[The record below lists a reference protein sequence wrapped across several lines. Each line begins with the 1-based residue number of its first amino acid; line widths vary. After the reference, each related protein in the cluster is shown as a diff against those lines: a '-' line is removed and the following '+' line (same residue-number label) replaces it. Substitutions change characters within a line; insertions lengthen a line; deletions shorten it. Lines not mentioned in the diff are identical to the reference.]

1 MSRLKEVLSKL
12 AKDYQENI
20 QRQIVIEKLK
30 SSGNL
35 RNSIQ
40 SELTKD
46 GFTITSNAIN
56 AYLLGDKG
64 YKPKNKGSRED
75 KKEKLERIKTWMKSK
90 GIRPYSKLSS
100 GGTRFRKLK
109 NEDKQYNQ
117 AAFFINRSMNRR
129 GSIKRYK
136 YKGSDIIKRVYD
148 MQKAKTTEEITLA
161 FRKDIVDG
169 IKSEFKFDNLKIQ

>member
-35 RNSIQ
+35 RSSIQ

-64 YKPKNKGSRED
+64 YDYKNGGKNESKISRIE
-75 KKEKLERIKTWMKSK
+75 EWARSK
-90 GIRPYSKLSS
+90 GLRPSSTVKSTGMRSFSKI
-100 GGTRFRKLK
+100 K
-109 NEDKQYNQ
+109 NARRQYRDM
-117 AAFFINRSMNRR
+117 AYMISRSMNRK
-129 GSIKRYK
+129 GSIKRYG